1 MLFLFTVR
9 VTVSLILDA
18 LMLLM
23 FLRAIMSWIPG
34 AADNSV
40 GNFLFTVTEVIISPV
55 RALFDA
61 LGINTAFPIDIPFFV
76 TFIVLSILG
85 SIL

>member
-1 MLFLFTVR
+1 MG
-9 VTVSLILDA
+9 LILDA
-18 LMLLM
+18 LMLFM
-23 FLRAIMSWIPG
+23 FLRAILSWIPG
-34 AADNSV
+34 AADNAL
-40 GNFLFTVTEVIISPV
+40 GTFLFTVTELLISPV
-55 RALFDA
+55 RAIFDA